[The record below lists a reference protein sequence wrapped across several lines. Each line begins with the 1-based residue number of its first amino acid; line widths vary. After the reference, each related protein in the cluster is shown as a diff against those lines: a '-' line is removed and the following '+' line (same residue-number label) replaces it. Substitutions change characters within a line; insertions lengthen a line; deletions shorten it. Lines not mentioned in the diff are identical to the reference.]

1 MTNKLN
7 PIICAALT
15 AGALFIYSLPC
26 AADIKAVNENIK
38 AGEEICVDNIDEKGA
53 AFDNGEKATESRASI
68 FPATGVVIN
77 LEKIGLNVRTKP
89 WGTILGVLPNSARVT
104 VTGVSGEWY
113 QIEYKGRTAYAY
125 KTYIAI
131 NNGAQTEAVS
141 DKDSGK
147 STGRISDKTIYE
159 ITADK
164 KAEKI
169 SNGNNNSNNTNEAG
183 RKNVD
188 REAAGEAGIKNND
201 GNDNN
206 NGNGNYDENERKNG
220 NYGKNGEA
228 GTKNN
233 NDNDG
238 KDKPGTSSAG
248 NDIQTAGATPAE
260 KDMQISGKSQK
271 GGAAFMA
278 ATASL
283 SRQAREEEIKKAV
296 LNGNTPSFLNK
307 FKEVRV
313 KKVLSDG
320 KEHTISYFAAPDY
333 LAVGNDSDYVRTPM
347 SPVTAQQIA
356 DKLGCMLPTAKMV
369 DDIYAQASTKL
380 NPQPMSSGNYPNW
393 QNQMMKSEFYAEH
406 QKLVQ
411 SQAAKVGHKDG
422 ELAAGHKKD
431 IIISNSLN
439 AHPDRVIIYGWQLK
453 GGKNI
458 QPLSW
463 IHENSYADYS
473 HGVRLIKREMIVDG
487 VKMDSA
493 AVLKDTVLSALL
505 SKEGAMKDIRAAR

>member
-1 MTNKLN
+1 MTNKFN

-26 AADIKAVNENIK
+26 AADIKTVNENIK
-38 AGEEICVDNIDEKGA
+38 AGEVICVDNIDEKGA
-53 AFDNGEKATESRASI
+53 AFDNGEKATESWASI
-68 FPATGVVIN
+68 FPAAGVVIN

-125 KTYIAI
+125 KTYVAI
-131 NNGAQTEAVS
+131 NNDIKELSGKDSAKIPGRITDKNS
-141 DKDSGK
+141 DKPASEISADISGNK
-147 STGRISDKTIYE
+147 
-159 ITADK
+159 
-164 KAEKI
+164 
-169 SNGNNNSNNTNEAG
+169 NNEAAG
-183 RKNVD
+183 RKNVNK
-188 REAAGEAGIKNND
+188 EAAGEAGIKNND
-201 GNDNN
+201 N
-206 NGNGNYDENERKNG
+206 
-220 NYGKNGEA
+220 
-228 GTKNN
+228 
-233 NDNDG
+233 
-238 KDKPGTSSAG
+238 KPGTSSAEK
-248 NDIQTAGATPAE
+248 DMQTPGVTPAE
-260 KDMQISGKSQK
+260 KDMQICGKSQK

-278 ATASL
+278 STVSL

-296 LNGNTPSFLNK
+296 LSGNTPSFLNK

-333 LAVGNDSDYVRTPM
+333 LAIGNDSDYVRTPM

-393 QNQMMKSEFYAEH
+393 QNRMMKSEFYAEH
-406 QKLVQ
+406 QKLVW

-431 IIISNSLN
+431 VIISNSLN

-487 VKMDSA
+487 VEMDSA
-493 AVLKDTVLSALL
+493 AVLKDPVLSALL
-505 SKEGAMKDIRAAR
+505 SKEGAMKDISAAR

>member
-1 MTNKLN
+1 MTKKLK
-7 PIICAALT
+7 PVICALITASAL
-15 AGALFIYSLPC
+15 GLYSLPC
-26 AADIKAVNENIK
+26 AADITAVKKNIK
-38 AGEEICVDNIDEKGA
+38 SGEEICVDGIDEKGT
-53 AFDNGEKATESRASI
+53 AFEGKTEGDAGKTSI
-68 FPATGVVIN
+68 FPAAGVVIN

-89 WGTILGVLPNSARVT
+89 WGTILGVLPNSAAVT
-104 VTGVSGEWY
+104 VTGVSGQWY
-113 QIEYKGRTAYAY
+113 IIEYKGRTAYAY
-125 KTYIAI
+125 KTYIALNKKTAESEDEKTYI
-131 NNGAQTEAVS
+131 NSEKTSFNT
-141 DKDSGK
+141 SGNL
-147 STGRISDKTIYE
+147 SGRISKPDDGITPESASRKMTAGKRISSFPDGPADADNS
-159 ITADK
+159 ISQNKTADTGI
-164 KAEKI
+164 A
-169 SNGNNNSNNTNEAG
+169 NGNESSGA
-183 RKNVD
+183 D
-188 REAAGEAGIKNND
+188 RTDGNEAAGEAGTIPGEKIF
-201 GNDNN
+201 
-206 NGNGNYDENERKNG
+206 NEKIF
-220 NYGKNGEA
+220 
-228 GTKNN
+228 
-233 NDNDG
+233 D
-238 KDKPGTSSAG
+238 
-248 NDIQTAGATPAE
+248 E
-260 KDMQISGKSQK
+260 KDSQISGNQK
-271 GGAAFMA
+271 NGAAFMA
-278 ATASL
+278 ATATM
-283 SRQAREEEIKKAV
+283 SRQAREEEIKKAI
-296 LNGNTPSFLNK
+296 LAGNTPSFLNK
-307 FKEVRV
+307 FKEIKV

-393 QNQMMKSEFYAEH
+393 QNRMMKSEFYTEH

-411 SQAAKVGHKDG
+411 SQTAKIGHKDG

-431 IIISNSLN
+431 VIISNSLN
-439 AHPDRVIIYGWQLK
+439 AHPDRVIIYGWQMK

-493 AVLKDTVLSALL
+493 AVLKDPVLSALL

>member
-1 MTNKLN
+1 MTKKLK
-7 PIICAALT
+7 PVICALIT
-15 AGALFIYSLPC
+15 AGALGLYSLPC
-26 AADIKAVNENIK
+26 AADITAVKENIK
-38 AGEEICVDNIDEKGA
+38 SGGEICIDGIDEKGT
-53 AFDNGEKATESRASI
+53 AFEGKTEDGAGKTSV
-68 FPATGVVIN
+68 FPAAGVVIN

-89 WGTILGVLPNSARVT
+89 WGTILGVLPNSAAVT

-113 QIEYKGRTAYAY
+113 IIEYKGRTAYAY
-125 KTYIAI
+125 KTYIALNKKTAESEDEKTYI
-131 NNGAQTEAVS
+131 NP
-141 DKDSGK
+141 
-147 STGRISDKTIYE
+147 DKTSFNTSDNSISQDR
-159 ITADK
+159 TADTGI
-164 KAEKI
+164 A
-169 SNGNNNSNNTNEAG
+169 NGNESSGA
-183 RKNVD
+183 D
-188 REAAGEAGIKNND
+188 RTGGNEAAGEAGTIP
-201 GNDNN
+201 
-206 NGNGNYDENERKNG
+206 
-220 NYGKNGEA
+220 GE
-228 GTKNN
+228 KIFNKKSF
-233 NDNDG
+233 D
-238 KDKPGTSSAG
+238 
-248 NDIQTAGATPAE
+248 E
-260 KDMQISGKSQK
+260 KDSQISGNQK

-278 ATASL
+278 ATATM
-283 SRQAREEEIKKAV
+283 SRQAREEEIKKAI
-296 LNGNTPSFLNK
+296 LAGNTPSFLNK
-307 FKEVRV
+307 FKEIKV

-333 LAVGNDSDYVRTPM
+333 LSIGTDSDYVRTPM

-393 QNQMMKSEFYAEH
+393 QNRMMKSEFYAEH

-411 SQAAKVGHKDG
+411 SQTAKIGHKDG
-422 ELAAGHKKD
+422 ELSAGHKKD
-431 IIISNSLN
+431 VIISNSLN
-439 AHPDRVIIYGWQLK
+439 AHPDRVIIYGWQMK

-493 AVLKDTVLSALL
+493 AVLKDPVLSSLL